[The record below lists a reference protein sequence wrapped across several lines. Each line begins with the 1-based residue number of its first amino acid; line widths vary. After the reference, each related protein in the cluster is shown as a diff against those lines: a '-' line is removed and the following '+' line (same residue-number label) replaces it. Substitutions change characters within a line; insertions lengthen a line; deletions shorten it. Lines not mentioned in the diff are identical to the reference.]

1 MKKFILLL
9 ALFLLCDIVH
19 ASHLDLVPIDG
30 VFSSQ
35 RNMSNGSYFSSNQK
49 KYYMDGRIVYCV
61 EPGAPIYTNYYNG
74 VLDLYSA
81 GINSL
86 VVDRISLI
94 GYFGYDYPGHSNDRY
109 FMATQELIWETVGN
123 NEVHF
128 TTGINNT
135 GNMINIDYEKNEIMS
150 LVNQYQVKPS
160 FDTELV
166 SGVYGDKTVLIDSN
180 NVLSNYEVKS
190 GNAYIDGDKLF
201 ISFDKLGSDS
211 ILLSHKKYD
220 DSSSVFYMDSDSQ
233 DFMFL
238 RAPDINSVVYVESYI
253 PRNKVIIDKKG
264 MMLENYDS
272 DFIFNLRGL
281 NDVHFG
287 LYASNDIYEDNSLIY
302 MKDELI
308 DELITTSGSASSS
321 VLPNGDYY
329 LKEISTIDGFIL
341 DDTVYDIHFDNSEKE
356 VFIYMINLENE
367 RQKIF
372 LNLSKNGEVFDGIV
386 SDSGNYLNVPL
397 SGIKFGLYS
406 GNDIYNDDGKLAVS
420 RDTLIRELVTDLSG
434 NINEELNIPLGTYY
448 LKELE
453 TIEGYK
459 IDNNIY
465 EFNVSKG
472 SGDNIKIMVTKEP
485 ILNEL
490 IKSRLV
496 INKIDE
502 FGNRL
507 EGAKF
512 RLFDSYD
519 NLIYEG
525 TTDSNGIISISNL
538 SYGRYYF
545 YEVSAP
551 YGYVTDGRIYEVF
564 VNTDDDLI
572 EVSVLNN
579 RMPITS
585 DIYDIPKKFSMVGLG
600 FGLLSLSFATIYE
613 KCKKN

>member
-9 ALFLLCDIVH
+9 VLFLVHDIVH

-30 VFSSQ
+30 VYSSQ
-35 RNMSNGSYFSSNQK
+35 HNMNNGSYFSSNQK
-49 KYYMDGRIVYCV
+49 KYYMDGKIVYCV
-61 EPGAPIYTNYYNG
+61 EPGAPIFTNYYDG
-74 VLDLYSA
+74 VLDLYSSD
-81 GINSL
+81 INSDII
-86 VVDRISLI
+86 DRISLI
-94 GYFGYDYPGHSNDRY
+94 GYFGYDYPGHNSDKY
-109 FMATQELIWETVGN
+109 FMAAQELIWETVGN

-135 GNMINIDYEKNEIMS
+135 GNLVNIDYEKNEIMS
-150 LVNQYQVKPS
+150 LVNRYSVKPS
-160 FDTELV
+160 FDSELV
-166 SGVYGDKTVLIDSN
+166 SGTYGDKFMLIDSN
-180 NVLSNYEVKS
+180 NVLSDYEVKS

-201 ISFDKLGSDS
+201 VSFDKLGSDS
-211 ILLSHKKYD
+211 VLLSRKKYD
-220 DSSSVFYMDSDSQ
+220 DLSSVFYMDSSSQ

-238 RAPDINSVVYVESYI
+238 RAYEVDSVVYLESYI

-264 MMLENYDS
+264 MVLEGYNNS
-272 DFIFNLRGL
+272 FIFGLRGL
-281 NDVHFG
+281 SDIHFG
-287 LYASNDIYEDNSLIY
+287 LYASNDIYEDNNLVY

-308 DELITTSGSASSS
+308 EELITNDGIVSSS
-321 VLPNGDYY
+321 LLPNGDYY
-329 LKEISTIDGFIL
+329 LKEISTIDGFVL
-341 DDTVYDIHFDNSEKE
+341 DNTIYNIHFDNSEKE
-356 VFIYMINLENE
+356 VFEYMVNLEND

-372 LNLSKNGEVFDGIV
+372 LNLSKNGEVFDSIV
-386 SDSGNYLNVPL
+386 CDSGSYSNVPL
-397 SGIKFGLYS
+397 SGIKFGLYNS
-406 GNDIYNDDGKLAVS
+406 NDIYNVDGELIVS
-420 RDTLIRELVTDLSG
+420 RDTLIKELVTNNSG
-434 NINEELNIPLGTYY
+434 DINEELSIPLGTYY

-453 TIEGYK
+453 TIDGYSL
-459 IDNNIY
+459 DDNIY

-472 SGDNIKIMVTKEP
+472 SGGDIKIMVTREP
-485 ILNEL
+485 ILNKL

-507 EGAKF
+507 KGASF
-512 RLFDSYD
+512 RLFDSSD

-525 TTDSNGIISISNL
+525 TTDINGNISISNL
-538 SYGRYYF
+538 GYGRYYF

-579 RMPITS
+579 RMPITN

-613 KCKKN
+613 KYKKN